1 MKALKSILVCSF
13 FLVTISSA
21 TAQNVNNGYYGY
33 GGGGPIGPTA
43 GNLHIND
50 KSSETVEKE
59 RIESTNK
66 SVETLKK
73 ELNLDELQLVIIRKE
88 IDEGNKKIYAIVR
101 DKEKSAAEITSEI
114 FAINEIMDTKII
126 TYLNEEQKVKYK
138 VIVETRK
145 ERMNKIKAK
154 K

>member
-1 MKALKSILVCSF
+1 MKALKSILVGSF
-13 FLVTISSA
+13 FLLTISSA
-21 TAQNVNNGYYGY
+21 IAQIGTNGYYGY
-33 GGGGPIGPTA
+33 GGGGPTGPTA
-43 GNLHIND
+43 GNLHLNE
-50 KSSETVEKE
+50 KSAETIEKE

-88 IDEGNKKIYAIVR
+88 VDESNKKIYAIVK
-101 DKEKSAAEITSEI
+101 DKEKSPAEITSEI
-114 FAINEIMDTKII
+114 FAINEIMDTKI
-126 TYLNEEQKVKYK
+126 TTFLNEEQKVKYK

-145 ERMNKIKAK
+145 ERMNKVKAK